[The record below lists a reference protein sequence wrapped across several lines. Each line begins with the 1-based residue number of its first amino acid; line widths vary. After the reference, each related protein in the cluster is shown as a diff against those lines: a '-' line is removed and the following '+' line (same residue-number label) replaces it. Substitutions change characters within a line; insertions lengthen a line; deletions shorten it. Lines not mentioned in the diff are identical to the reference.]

1 MIDIRDHAGGCT
13 IAIRTQP
20 NAKRS
25 DIIGE
30 HNGLFKIA
38 VTAPPEDGRANGMLL
53 DFFAQWLGAKRSCLQ
68 LIGGES
74 NRNKVVLIRGMNAE
88 QLAVTIAQLSG
99 N

>member
-38 VTAPPEDGRANGMLL
+38 VTAPPEDGRANAMLL
-53 DFFAQWLGAKRSCLQ
+53 DFFAHWLGFKRSCLE
-68 LIGGES
+68 LIGGAS
-74 NRNKVVLIRGMNAE
+74 NRNKVVLIRGMSAE